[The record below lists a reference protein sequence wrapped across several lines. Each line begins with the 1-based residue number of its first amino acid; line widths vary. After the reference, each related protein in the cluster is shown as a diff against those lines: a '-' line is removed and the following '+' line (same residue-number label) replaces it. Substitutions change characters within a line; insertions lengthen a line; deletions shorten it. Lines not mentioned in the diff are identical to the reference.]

1 MRYRDFE
8 ELFSAKR
15 MQKYL
20 VACNNDT
27 RRALTLY
34 RYNLKL
40 SQEMWFFRN
49 LVESIR
55 FIDIAILYRRVRV
68 NLPIHRKIN

>member
-8 ELFSAKR
+8 ELFSSKR

-20 VACNNDT
+20 LACNYDS
-27 RRALTLY
+27 RRAMTLY

-40 SQEMWFFRN
+40 SQ
-49 LVESIR
+49 
-55 FIDIAILYRRVRV
+55 
-68 NLPIHRKIN
+68 